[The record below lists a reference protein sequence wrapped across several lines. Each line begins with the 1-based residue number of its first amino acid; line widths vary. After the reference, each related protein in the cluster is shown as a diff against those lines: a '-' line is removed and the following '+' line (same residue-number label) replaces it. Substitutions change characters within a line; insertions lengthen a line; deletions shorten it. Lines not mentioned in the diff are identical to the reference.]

1 MLENRSGNLFVR
13 TLGVKNFLLNFAE
26 NLKNLYANFL
36 IKLYLIILLYY
47 SKLIYDDNNNI
58 NLYNQTT
65 IGGKEFD
72 PMQKIIFM

>member
-1 MLENRSGNLFVR
+1 MLENRSGNLFLR

-72 PMQKIIFM
+72 PIQKIIFM

>member
-72 PMQKIIFM
+72 PIQKIIFM